1 MPRKYELKRRAELK
15 EQTRQRIVDAADELH
30 RTVGFV
36 DASISAVADRAGVQ
50 RLTVYRHF
58 PDERALVGAC
68 AVNFFTKHP
77 LPDPAPWRAVRNP
90 EERLGLALTEIYAYF
105 GRVEGNLANFIRDS
119 TVKPWLA
126 ELGAPLFEH
135 WAQMQKVLATGWG
148 AKGARR
154 SLIVAGVALAIDF
167 GTWRA
172 LVRRQGLE
180 DEQAVEMMV
189 GLVRCI

>member
-1 MPRKYELKRRAELK
+1 MTRRYELKRRAELK
-15 EQTRQRIVDAADELH
+15 EQTRKRIVEAADELH

-36 DASISAVADRAGVQ
+36 EASISAVADRAGVQ

-68 AVNFFTKHP
+68 AVNFFTKYP
-77 LPDPAPWRAVRNP
+77 LPDPGPWRRISEP
-90 EERLGLALTEIYAYF
+90 EERLRTALTEIYAYF
-105 GRVEGNLANFIRDS
+105 GRVEGNMANFIRDS

-135 WAQMQKVLATGWG
+135 WARMQNVLASGWG
-148 AKGARR
+148 ARGSRR
-154 SLIVAGVALAIDF
+154 TLLVAGVALAVDF
-167 GTWRA
+167 GTWRS
-172 LVRRQGLE
+172 LVRRQGLS